1 MATIDASVIQ
11 PGDLLLHR
19 GNGQISALIA
29 WAGDSPFSHAAF
41 AYDEAQVAE
50 AAAVGVRHAKLADR
64 VVDTAD
70 FSRIDVYRPSAGI
83 TLPQLTAIRAVAD
96 SYMGT
101 PYPMN
106 QLVQLALICALRD
119 KVPHDERV
127 RLLLREVTDHLI
139 DNDPHHLVC
148 SEFVY
153 RAFAE
158 AKLTPSIAPRIVIL
172 DWVATPFPPIDW
184 VKLMEEFEEDKKRA
198 EDAQKGR
205 NAPPAPSVPT
215 PSFGSGEGV
224 TADALRDKHA
234 QLRDALGVAVPQAA
248 AVNRVMANAAAAGGP
263 VIDPNPNPRAI
274 LPADLGNSPDFKL
287 LGTVLS
293 KI

>member
-1 MATIDASVIQ
+1 MATIDASAIQ
-11 PGDLLLHR
+11 PGDLMLHR

-41 AYDEAQVAE
+41 VYDEAQVAE
-50 AAAVGVRHAKLADR
+50 AATVGVRRMKLADR
-64 VVDTAD
+64 VVNTAS

-83 TLPQLTAIRAVAD
+83 TTAQLDAIRAVAD
-96 SYMGT
+96 GYMGT

-106 QLVQLALICALRD
+106 QLVQLAIICAVRD
-119 KVPHDERV
+119 KVPHDEQV

-153 RAFAE
+153 RAWAE
-158 AKLTPSIAPRIVIL
+158 AKLAPSIAPRIVVL

-184 VKLMEEFEEDKKRA
+184 AKLSAEFEEDKKRA
-198 EDAQKGR
+198 EDAQKAHD
-205 NAPPAPSVPT
+205 APPAPSVPS
-215 PSFGSGEGV
+215 PAFGTGVGV
-224 TADALRDKHA
+224 TADELRDSHA
-234 QLRDALGVAVPQAA
+234 QLRDALGVPAPRVAPVGGIRPNA
-248 AVNRVMANAAAAGGP
+248 AVAGP
-263 VIDPNPNPRAI
+263 VIEPNPNPRAI
-274 LPADLGNSPDFKL
+274 LPADLGNSPDFRL

-293 KI
+293 KT